1 MSEPP
6 AGTPG
11 TPEKGDASPGAD
23 VVRAVPTRARTKT
36 QATKATKATAG
47 TARATT
53 APKRATTT
61 TTGPATT
68 APASTA
74 VASTAP
80 ATTAATT
87 ATTAAT
93 TASGAPG
100 RPVPPFT
107 LAIDI
112 GGTGLKASVLDATG
126 AMVADR
132 VVVKTTYPCPPATMV
147 DDLVALVA
155 PLPPADRV
163 SAGFPGMVRGGRILS
178 APHFVTTH
186 GPGTTIDPALVTQ
199 WNGFD
204 LATALSTRLGRP
216 TRVANDA
223 DVQGAAV
230 VKGRGLELVV
240 TLGTGVG
247 TAFFF
252 DGRLLPHLEFAHHPF
267 LKGDTYNE
275 QIGDAARKQI
285 GNARWNKRVRK
296 AIATL
301 RALSFFDHCFIG
313 GGNSKKL
320 HGHLGDDVSIVDN
333 TAGILGG
340 IRLWDESHIAV

>member
-1 MSEPP
+1 MTEQP
-6 AGTPG
+6 TPSRS
-11 TPEKGDASPGAD
+11 PE
-23 VVRAVPTRARTKT
+23 
-36 QATKATKATAG
+36 
-47 TARATT
+47 
-53 APKRATTT
+53 APL
-61 TTGPATT
+61 
-68 APASTA
+68 
-74 VASTAP
+74 
-80 ATTAATT
+80 
-87 ATTAAT
+87 
-93 TASGAPG
+93 
-100 RPVPPFT
+100 T

-132 VVVKTTYPCPPATMV
+132 VVVRTTYPCPPATMI

-155 PLPPADRV
+155 PLPSADRV
-163 SAGFPGMVRGGRILS
+163 SAGFPGMVRNGRVLS
-178 APHFVTTH
+178 APHFITEH
-186 GPGTTIDPALVTQ
+186 GPGTTIDPVLVKL
-199 WNGFD
+199 WSGFD
-204 LATALSTRLGRP
+204 LAGGLSKRLGRP

-230 VKGRGLELVV
+230 VTRRGLELVV

-247 TAFFF
+247 TAFFY

-275 QIGDAARKQI
+275 QIGDAARKAI

-296 AIATL
+296 AIVTL

-313 GGNSKKL
+313 GGNAKKL
-320 HGHLGDDVSIVDN
+320 HAGLGDDVSIVDN

-340 IRLWDESHIAV
+340 IRLWDESHIAL

>member
-6 AGTPG
+6 PATPG
-11 TPEKGDASPGAD
+11 TPEQGGASPAAGVVGA
-23 VVRAVPTRARTKT
+23 APTRARSKV
-36 QATKATKATAG
+36 QATKAT
-47 TARATT
+47 ARPARTTT
-53 APKRATTT
+53 AAKRATTT
-61 TTGPATT
+61 SP
-68 APASTA
+68 PS
-74 VASTAP
+74 
-80 ATTAATT
+80 
-87 ATTAAT
+87 
-93 TASGAPG
+93 APG

-147 DDLVALVA
+147 DDLVAMVA
-155 PLPPADRV
+155 PLPPADRI
-163 SAGFPGMVRGGRILS
+163 SAGFPGMVRCGRILS

-216 TRVANDA
+216 ARVANDA

-230 VKGRGLELVV
+230 VKGQGLELVV

-247 TAFFF
+247 TALFFE
-252 DGRLLPHLEFAHHPF
+252 GRLLPHLEFAHHPF